1 MAQATGP
8 RSRLLTT
15 LRVLKDPF
23 HWMPKWR
30 ERYGDPMLLP
40 TMNGNVVMTGKPEL
54 VKAIFAGKPE
64 GYGPFATEAVEGF
77 AGRGSMLTLSGERH
91 TRERKLLM
99 PPFRGSAMKALGPAM
114 VVAARRHL
122 DAALDQPRVG
132 FADLAQSI
140 SLEAIIRTVFG
151 VQEEARV
158 LAFTEAV
165 THYLDV
171 TNPLFFFVK
180 ATQTRFFP
188 PWRRFLEAYQR
199 LDDLL
204 QAQIER
210 ARAGEGPETILGAMV
225 AATYEDGVPMED
237 EDIKGELRTLLF
249 AGHDTTA
256 ITLAWAVDH
265 IHRDPELRE
274 RLRDTVDAL
283 DDTPEAYAACESLE
297 HVWRETLRL
306 HPVATEAL
314 RTLEA
319 PMKLGDVDAAHEYL
333 PFGGGH
339 RRCLGAAFAGYQLQV
354 VLGVLLRRYDVTLLD
369 ERAPDT
375 VRKNVTLGPSTDVP
389 VRISAR
395 GGL

>member
-1 MAQATGP
+1 
-8 RSRLLTT
+8 
-15 LRVLKDPF
+15 
-23 HWMPKWR
+23 
-30 ERYGDPMLLP
+30 
-40 TMNGNVVMTGKPEL
+40 
-54 VKAIFAGKPE
+54 
-64 GYGPFATEAVEGF
+64 
-77 AGRGSMLTLSGERH
+77 
-91 TRERKLLM
+91 
-99 PPFRGSAMKALGPAM
+99 
-114 VVAARRHL
+114 
-122 DAALDQPRVG
+122 
-132 FADLAQSI
+132 
-140 SLEAIIRTVFG
+140 
-151 VQEEARV
+151 
-158 LAFTEAV
+158 
-165 THYLDV
+165 
-171 TNPLFFFVK
+171 
-180 ATQTRFFP
+180 
-188 PWRRFLEAYQR
+188 
-199 LDDLL
+199 
-204 QAQIER
+204 
-210 ARAGEGPETILGAMV
+210 MV

-354 VLGVLLRRYDVTLLD
+354 VLGVLLRRYDLTLLD
-369 ERAPDT
+369 ERAPET